1 MRRLLPLMLVFLF
14 AAPAT
19 ALAAEHRF
27 TATQAGE
34 ALLELRAS
42 APGTDWDRGGR
53 ESAVVTISVDGV
65 YKEDVVLFM
74 GARRFTYKVA
84 LGSIEAGNHTV
95 EATFNRHKSP
105 HGAAGARIG
114 RMATRVVAAGD
125 PTYLVHRHAP
135 ILYGRDL
142 PEIQGAYE
150 NNRTDTPLIEY
161 HTLTRDAQA
170 GTTTIEYTV
179 IWSNE
184 DGGTNTPALMA
195 RWGRST
201 DIEWIYEVTLD
212 ESEQVVSETFQ
223 APNHVE
229 LPFTGAKEGRHPLL
243 MTSTSN
249 NNLTAVTSPTAA
261 TNYRFFLDP
270 SLALPEGRAR
280 EVVMDANPWTYE
292 VMAKEMNREDR
303 IEPQANTETR
313 EVSNQRN
320 YLYIEFDKDTV
331 PQNTAPGGWIGTAL
345 AVKLRGGDH
354 WYLSH
359 HDVADWSVQR
369 DIPAA
374 TTVELPAGTRAGDVE
389 AIKAL
394 AVPVDRDGAGPGA
407 PPAEWSVSVRAIH
420 RGFMLDRS
428 YRPASSFVEW
438 AGSETLTPARPEAV
452 IWSRTA

>member
-1 MRRLLPLMLVFLF
+1 MRRLLPLLLIFLL

-19 ALAAEHRF
+19 ALGAERRF
-27 TATQAGE
+27 TAAQPGE
-34 ALLELRAS
+34 ALLELTAS

-53 ESAVVTISVDGV
+53 ESAVVSISVDGV

-74 GARRFTYKVA
+74 GARRFTYKLA

-105 HGAAGARIG
+105 HGASGARIG
-114 RMATRVVAAGD
+114 AMTTRVVPASD
-125 PTYLVHRHAP
+125 PTSLVHRHAP

-142 PEIQGAYE
+142 PEIPGAYE

-161 HTLTRDAQA
+161 HTLARDAQA

-212 ESEQVVSETFQ
+212 ASEKIVSETFQ
-223 APNHVE
+223 AAGHAE

-249 NNLTAVTSPTAA
+249 NNLSAVVSPTAA
-261 TNYRFFLDP
+261 TAYRFFLDP

-292 VMAKEMNREDR
+292 VMAKEMNREGR
-303 IEPQANTETR
+303 IEPTANTETP

-320 YLYIEFDKDTV
+320 YLYLEFDKDTS
-331 PQNTAPGGWIGTAL
+331 PANTAPGGWIGTAL
-345 AVKLRGGDH
+345 GVKLRGDDH

-359 HDVADWSVQR
+359 HGVTDWSVQR

-374 TTVELPAGTRAGDVE
+374 TTVELPAGTVAADVE
-389 AIKAL
+389 AIKAV
-394 AVPVDRDGAGPGA
+394 AVPVDRDGAGPGG
-407 PPAEWSVSVRAIH
+407 PPADWSVRVRAIH

-428 YRPASSFVEW
+428 YRPASSFVSW
-438 AGSETLTPARPEAV
+438 TGLETLTPATPEAV
-452 IWSRTA
+452 IWSR